1 MGCRTRYRFE
11 LRKERIITFKK
22 IIICLKRSC
31 VACTFIGE
39 TGSELPAG
47 ASGGIY
53 PQVKPDLVAGC
64 HISAGGG
71 GNKSDPG
78 GTALPHVIKHTLDD
92 KMAAA
97 AENDTGNN

>member
-1 MGCRTRYRFE
+1 M
-11 LRKERIITFKK
+11 
-22 IIICLKRSC
+22 
-31 VACTFIGE
+31 CTFIGE
-39 TGSELPAG
+39 NGSEFLVG

-64 HISAGGG
+64 HISAGDG

-78 GTALPHVIKHTLDD
+78 GTALPRVIKHTLDD
-92 KMAAA
+92 KVAAA

>member
-1 MGCRTRYRFE
+1 M
-11 LRKERIITFKK
+11 
-22 IIICLKRSC
+22 
-31 VACTFIGE
+31 CTFIGE

-71 GNKSDPG
+71 VNKSDPG
-78 GTALPHVIKHTLDD
+78 GTALPHVVKHTLDD
-92 KMAAA
+92 KVAAA
-97 AENDTGNN
+97 AESDTGNNEMFLFAKKHRAPDAIVS

>member
-1 MGCRTRYRFE
+1 MC
-11 LRKERIITFKK
+11 
-22 IIICLKRSC
+22 S
-31 VACTFIGE
+31 FIGE

-78 GTALPHVIKHTLDD
+78 GTALLHVIKHTLDD
-92 KMAAA
+92 KVAAA

>member
-1 MGCRTRYRFE
+1 M
-11 LRKERIITFKK
+11 
-22 IIICLKRSC
+22 
-31 VACTFIGE
+31 CTFIGE
-39 TGSELPAG
+39 SRSELPAG

-71 GNKSDPG
+71 VNKSDPG
-78 GTALPHVIKHTLDD
+78 GTTLPHVIKHTLDY
-92 KMAAA
+92 KVAAA